1 MITSCLG
8 ELADNHENIFKLS
21 RKKILFIFC
30 IFILYKFIS
39 ISFDLTF
46 NFLIFAVELVFVGFK
61 VECIAPIESPSP
73 EQMKIILNC
82 KYTF

>member
-8 ELADNHENIFKLS
+8 ELADNYENIFKLS

-46 NFLIFAVELVFVGFK
+46 KFLIFAVELVFVGFK
-61 VECIAPIESPSP
+61 VECGPSSHST
-73 EQMKIILNC
+73 EEMKIILNC